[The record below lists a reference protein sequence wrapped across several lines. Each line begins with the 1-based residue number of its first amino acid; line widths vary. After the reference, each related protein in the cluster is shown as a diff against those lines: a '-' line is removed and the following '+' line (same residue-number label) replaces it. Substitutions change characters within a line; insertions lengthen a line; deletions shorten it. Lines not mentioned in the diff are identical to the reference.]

1 MTDSPTPPDGWYP
14 DPAGGGGLRRWNG
27 TSWTDELRSHDGSDV
42 APAAPAADE
51 PTRVV
56 HEQQDEGR
64 DAGASAE
71 STSVEPAGVEPAGV
85 EPGGVEPAGEPS
97 IAEPES
103 VEPAAATYGD
113 VHADDEAPHE
123 LFGADGLPVH
133 DAAPARHAGAAP
145 DEVPTVD
152 AATIDEPIAAVQPAP
167 AHDPAPVH
175 DAAPEP
181 TPAAPTAPAQ
191 ADPAAPA
198 QADPAV
204 AASGGAS
211 HDALVPSGAPA
222 AAEAP
227 AYPGSPGAPGAPAHP
242 GAPAYPGAPANAGA
256 PVYPGAPAD
265 AGASAYPGA
274 PAYPAASAHPGAP
287 AYPAAGATGA
297 FAPHAAPRTDISTNT
312 VWIWLLVFLPLLGVI
327 GLFLFDWS
335 TYLQESVYAEIYG
348 LGPTPDAILVN
359 AVTSVLSIAFY
370 AVTVLFAF
378 LDWRQLRARGVE
390 RPFHWAWSF
399 LVIVMSSALVY
410 IIGRA
415 VVARR
420 RTRAGLG
427 PMWVAIAVNVVALV
441 ALIGF
446 LTVLIVQLIPL
457 FEALAISNTY

>member
-1 MTDSPTPPDGWYP
+1 
-14 DPAGGGGLRRWNG
+14 
-27 TSWTDELRSHDGSDV
+27 
-42 APAAPAADE
+42 
-51 PTRVV
+51 
-56 HEQQDEGR
+56 
-64 DAGASAE
+64 
-71 STSVEPAGVEPAGV
+71 
-85 EPGGVEPAGEPS
+85 
-97 IAEPES
+97 
-103 VEPAAATYGD
+103 
-113 VHADDEAPHE
+113 
-123 LFGADGLPVH
+123 
-133 DAAPARHAGAAP
+133 
-145 DEVPTVD
+145 
-152 AATIDEPIAAVQPAP
+152 
-167 AHDPAPVH
+167 
-175 DAAPEP
+175 
-181 TPAAPTAPAQ
+181 
-191 ADPAAPA
+191 
-198 QADPAV
+198 ADPAV
-204 AASGGAS
+204 AASVGAS
-211 HDALVPSGAPA
+211 HDAPVPSGAPA

-227 AYPGSPGAPGAPAHP
+227 AYPGSPGAPAHTGAPAYPGAPADAGAPAYPGASAHP
-242 GAPAYPGAPANAGA
+242 GAPAYPGAPADAGA
-256 PVYPGAPAD
+256 SVYPGAPT
-265 AGASAYPGA
+265 
-274 PAYPAASAHPGAP
+274 YPAASAHPGAS

-297 FAPHAAPRTDISTNT
+297 YAPHAAPRTDISTNT

-457 FEALAISNTY
+457 FEALALSNTY